1 MRKTLTAFAAA
12 AVAAAVL
19 PQAAFAQSEL
29 PVTNVGIE
37 AYDAPDPV
45 SVGDELVYTLNA
57 FNRGPFDA
65 PGTKVQDRLS
75 PSVQFV
81 SATPSQ
87 GSCQLAADLLTCNL
101 GLLTNGERARVIVV
115 VRPTAVGRVANRA
128 SITADVIDTDPR
140 NDEDR
145 DFTQVVPQCD
155 GRDVTIAGTGG
166 PDKITGTPG
175 RDVIVAL
182 AGNDTVSGGGGDDVI
197 CGGAGAD
204 TLRGKGGND
213 RMLGQAGRDQLVSG
227 STNDSLDG
235 GADADRLFAQ
245 EGNDRLVGG
254 PGADRLAGEAGADDL
269 FGAGGRDDLAGGAGD
284 DRLDGG
290 PESDRCSGGPGR
302 NTLQNCER

>member
-19 PQAAFAQSEL
+19 PQAAFAQGEL
-29 PVTNVGIE
+29 PITDVGIE

-45 SVGDELVYTLNA
+45 TVGDELVYTLNA

-65 PGTKVQDRLS
+65 PGTKVQDRLA

-182 AGNDTVSGGGGDDVI
+182 GGNDTVNARGGDDVV
-197 CGGAGAD
+197 CGGANND
-204 TLRGKGGND
+204 VLRGKGSND
-213 RMLGQAGRDQLVSG
+213 RLLGQVGRDRLDG
-227 STNDSLDG
+227 GAAHDSLDG
-235 GADADRLFAQ
+235 GADSDGIFAD
-245 EGNDRLVGG
+245 EGND
-254 PGADRLAGEAGADDL
+254 DLAGGLGPDN
-269 FGAGGRDDLAGGAGD
+269 LAGGAGD
-284 DRLDGG
+284 DSLNGG
-290 PESDRCSGGPGR
+290 ADSDRCRGGPGR
-302 NTLQNCER
+302 NTLQSCER